1 MSYNEL
7 KRHKKR
13 VAFVSNTS
21 SFTGW
26 SDNFGAKWQLWCQ
39 SDDFNQK
46 VWVAMH
52 GVGWRV
58 KKVMTSVCWH
68 HHVENVRK
76 DRCRSMRRHRFSMW
90 DTYVPTCYLREY
102 TYRSDISN
110 TPLLLYVGIVLL
122 VPHVTLRSA
131 KIDDQARTSVRL
143 RPTCFSWPNG
153 CRIRCWPYYSY
164 VKKSIS
170 Q

>member
-13 VAFVSNTS
+13 VAFVCNTS

-39 SDDFNQK
+39 SDDFNRK

-76 DRCRSMRRHRFSMW
+76 DRYRSMRRHSFWCLTHIYLSATYESIRTGAIFFVVQMLERKTAFLLWWVLFSSCCV
-90 DTYVPTCYLREY
+90 T
-102 TYRSDISN
+102 SDCIH
-110 TPLLLYVGIVLL
+110 LLPFPILCAA
-122 VPHVTLRSA
+122 H
-131 KIDDQARTSVRL
+131 
-143 RPTCFSWPNG
+143 F
-153 CRIRCWPYYSY
+153 
-164 VKKSIS
+164 
-170 Q
+170 

>member
-7 KRHKKR
+7 NRHKKR

-76 DRCRSMRRHRFSMW
+76 DRCPSMRRHRFSMW

-102 TYRSDISN
+102 TYRSDIFGWSDE
-110 TPLLLYVGIVLL
+110 TWFILAILAHVGVWQAAGG
-122 VPHVTLRSA
+122 TLGAFWAHFRHDWPAGACCGPNMIHFGHSGTCWCVRS
-131 KIDDQARTSVRL
+131 
-143 RPTCFSWPNG
+143 
-153 CRIRCWPYYSY
+153 
-164 VKKSIS
+164 
-170 Q
+170 